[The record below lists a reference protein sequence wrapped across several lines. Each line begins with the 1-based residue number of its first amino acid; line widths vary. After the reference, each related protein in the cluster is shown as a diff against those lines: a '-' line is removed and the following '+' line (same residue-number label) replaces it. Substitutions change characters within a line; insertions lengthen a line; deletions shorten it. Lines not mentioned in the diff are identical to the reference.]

1 MKSEQN
7 TMPYYVLDVF
17 TNERFK
23 GNPLPV
29 VVTGKALETSL
40 YQQIS
45 REFGYVETSFMHYS
59 KEDKALR
66 VRSFTRQGREI
77 SGAGHNLLGAVCLA
91 VLKDMNVFRVQEGGP
106 SVIMK
111 DKRVQLSIE
120 TNSSDLPFI
129 GMLQQPART
138 GNTVPAEDIAAALH
152 LAPEDVKLYDWQ
164 PTVVTTDV
172 PHLMV
177 PLRNIDALNRAA
189 QAGSALQN
197 IATGYGFQG
206 CYCFTMTD
214 KDTPQIAQA
223 RFFLPG
229 GGEDAATGSAAGPLG
244 GYLFQKGYIH
254 KEKEYAVLQGVK
266 LQQPSIL
273 RFRVTGAGIW
283 VSGAST
289 IVMEGILHV

>member
-29 VVTGKALETSL
+29 VVTGKPLETSL

-45 REFGYVETSFMHYS
+45 REFAYVETSFMHYS
-59 KEDKALR
+59 KEDKSLR
-66 VRSFTRQGREI
+66 VRSFNRQGREI

-91 VLKDMNVFRVQEGGP
+91 VLKDMNVFRVQEGTP

-111 DKRVQLSIE
+111 DKRIQLHIE
-120 TNSSDLPFI
+120 NNSSDLPFI
-129 GMLQQPART
+129 GMLQQSARS
-138 GNTVPAEDIAAALH
+138 GNTVPAEDIAAALR
-152 LAPEDVKLYDWQ
+152 LEPDDVKLFDWQ
-164 PTVVTTDV
+164 PTVVTTEV
-172 PHLMV
+172 AHLMV
-177 PLRNIDALNRAA
+177 PLRNIDALNRACPS
-189 QAGSALQN
+189 GSALQN

-206 CYCFTMTD
+206 CYCFALTD

-223 RFFLPG
+223 RFFHPG
-229 GGEDAATGSAAGPLG
+229 GIEDAATGSAAGPLG

-254 KEKEYAVLQGVK
+254 KDKEYAILQGVK

-273 RFRVTGAGIW
+273 RFRVTSAGIW

-289 IVMEGILHV
+289 IVMEGVLHI

>member
-29 VVTGKALETSL
+29 VVTGKPLETSL

-45 REFGYVETSFMHYS
+45 REFGYLETSFMHYS

-66 VRSFTRQGREI
+66 VRSFTRTGREI

-91 VLKDMNVFRVQEGGP
+91 VLKDMNVFRVQEGVP

-111 DKRVQLSIE
+111 DRRIQLHIE
-120 TNSSDLPFI
+120 NNSNDLPFI
-129 GMLQQPART
+129 GMLQQAPRY

-152 LAPEDVKLYDWQ
+152 LEPEDVKLFDWH
-164 PTVVTTDV
+164 PTVVTTEV
-172 PHLMV
+172 SHLMV
-177 PLRNIDALNRAA
+177 PLRNIDALNRATPNT
-189 QAGSALQN
+189 GALHN

-206 CYCFTMTD
+206 CYCFVITD

-223 RFFLPG
+223 RFFHPA

-244 GYLFQKGYIH
+244 GFLFQKGYIH
-254 KEKEYAVLQGVK
+254 KDKEYAILQGVK

-273 RFRVTGAGIW
+273 RFRFTGAGIW